1 MEPNRAE
8 VKANEQSLQSTLE
21 DKNSELSRM
30 RRKLGEIV
38 NEIKRH
44 VTKMQERQ
52 KRCDLTSYVSFTSI
66 TD

>member
-8 VKANEQSLQSTLE
+8 IKAKEQSLRSTLE
-21 DKNSELSRM
+21 DKNNELSRM

-44 VTKMQERQ
+44 VTNMQAKQ
-52 KRCDLTSYVSFTSI
+52 KRCDLTSYVSFASI
-66 TD
+66 RD